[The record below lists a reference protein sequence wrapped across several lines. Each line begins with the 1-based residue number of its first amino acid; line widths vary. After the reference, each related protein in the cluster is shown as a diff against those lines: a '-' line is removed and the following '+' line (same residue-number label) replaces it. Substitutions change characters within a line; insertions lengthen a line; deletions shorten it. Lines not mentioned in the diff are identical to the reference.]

1 MCNIEEDA
9 VGLGAEIR
17 CFTNGKRTFLGSA
30 ERPLIRV
37 GQSCGLLCLVAYGE
51 FLFFAPINSD
61 IDESDSP
68 DALGIER
75 FLCHPAT
82 QLGICGPILDA
93 VFVEQKSNCCDHDL
107 CFPILAVLHEEKHVP
122 VGHLGKVRHTCSLS
136 LFCVDPRRR
145 TVSLL
150 NRQSQLPHDSFGLLA
165 LGGRHDAICLLSNNA
180 LLVVVEEQ
188 VYVVPVNAFAAVT
201 VNDDFHFLS
210 GLNSNATIENG
221 MNSQGVELGGS
232 QWVSLAPNVN
242 GDSIDLVGIT
252 ASGVLLQACVCFAL
266 PQLSSSIMAS
276 VQVLDCLSVSSPT
289 GLVFGPCNQTLLLS
303 SPERSI
309 LFSLLRD
316 TEDKVEVDEQRHFLD
331 TLLGGSFEE
340 ALFLS
345 KRTRV
350 VSIQESEALQ
360 VTFKEDI
367 ALYEGSGGGRKEVL
381 HFSRLQLELLD
392 CLDSVTRVR
401 QATFQRNDDLLLP
414 LLSRLR
420 RAHHVDQLQRE
431 GEQGEFHRSL
441 RHLYF
446 PSDELLVDEREEML
460 DEEGAMVRRLTTPA
474 SYIVEREARDALWL
488 CQGNELTR
496 AFRGLPCCKIASRN
510 FPGACRLTTLPLFLD
525 GDTAKD
531 QESFGLLAL
540 GYEGRSRLVGYR
552 LQGEC
557 EEIVFHELQL
567 VTPAA
572 TVHLGIFLSSSSRVV
587 VQIVSS
593 GVRLLCLSG
602 LSEEIDVVQELM
614 LADLRLVSGES
625 VTEEG
630 DTVILGESVAGS
642 GEGMGWVVL
651 VTARGAFIILVYQQN
666 ELTLYAAWATKA
678 NLTRCLLGC
687 EGFVT
692 SQVLH
697 ASVYKGP
704 FPVLSDL
711 STSTAAQPKESK
723 KRKVIDDM
731 VATEEIAL
739 YGDVLSSCGNMS
751 EETSGAE
758 KSQQQY
764 PAASF
769 EKQNDRVCIVIAESD
784 GFLTLLGLPDN
795 FADGNGNSMKLLLRS
810 KAFSSQSD
818 CVSMVRGGSEGDDE
832 QVRDYIIEA
841 KLLQLRGSSEEE
853 EEEVLLALQYETGEL
868 AVYQAI
874 TACHHGPI
882 VSFHRKLSQLIHA
895 KRPLAIRRGRG
906 VVSDAPPIA
915 SSHGDNESYLSSEDY
930 IYRLP
935 TTMSVASGYCGNS
948 RGELL
953 LISGTTP
960 QALIL
965 SRGYPVLVAL
975 DLPETPYINAGH
987 HLLAA
992 LPLPST
998 AQGAVR
1004 CLLTSLWLEYDDVDV
1019 LRNPAL
1025 LKLKVQKASTLEVYA
1040 GLPISFVV
1048 PSTGLVFHNLS
1059 ASEDVHRWIEVNKT
1073 LTDSRTEQ
1081 VLLARK
1087 TYLLVASHKRFH
1099 NFRPGVLAEGEE
1111 ESEDV
1116 QVERYFPELSSFAFP
1131 SYSAVTSCHPIVP
1144 FPPKESNEYFLALV
1158 QEGCVVDRY
1167 ALPPHEKIVDAIVFY
1182 ATVEHSVLST
1192 ATSTLR
1198 HSRGQPTS
1206 VMTQSERRILVVAS
1220 TMQVD
1225 IRGEDTQGLGRLL
1238 LFALDYALF
1247 EDQST
1252 SRSTAENAEMKSES
1266 GFVPTASASS
1276 TTPGVGN
1283 GSNGSGDAFF
1293 ESIQPK
1299 LKLLWAGAGPASVLQ
1314 QMPALPPPTHSQ
1326 PVSSASPTQ
1335 YSNYLVGSVG
1345 QTIYIYRLNSDT
1357 MELDQVAFY
1366 FAQHYVSSVRI
1377 VKHYLVVT
1385 DVLHSVQLLYFR
1397 EEDLSLHLVAKDFN
1411 RRICR
1416 EVDTLIDGDKVAF
1429 LTSDV
1434 HGGLQLFQHQPK
1446 RWESLGGSRL
1456 ICQSEFSVGGPG
1468 AVLASHDL
1476 LYPDLV
1482 RRKASLPQST
1492 PGVPPPPPPPK
1503 ARRGSS
1509 FLLQTFGTRLY
1520 KMTVPLNPLTA
1531 QARQQVLALPEKKS
1545 CVLVAAGHGALGL
1558 VIPLEEKMYK
1568 RLAVLQEVLTR
1579 TIATAFGLNPKDY
1592 RRNRK
1597 FFHEQQYAEAL
1608 NQLQQ
1613 HVGAPGHAM
1622 NNSSSFGHNKQPVL
1636 DGVLLQRFFILR
1648 PGQQEAL
1655 ARVLG
1660 VTAAVLRENLWEID
1674 YLSSFF

>member
-1 MCNIEEDA
+1 MAEAPFAFYRELAPSTSLVSACYFRCFNHYLRLYEEYLCALSTDVLSIYKVPQRSIQTKTLSLVYHERILGHGKEVNVFHRGRGMNDLIFLSVDLAKIVCFEFQPEEGRIRLLSMCNIEEDA

-30 ERPLIRV
+30 EQPLLRV

-51 FLFFAPINSD
+51 FLFFAPIISD
-61 IDESDSP
+61 IAESDSP
-68 DALGIER
+68 DALGVER

-82 QLGICGPILDA
+82 QLGISGPILDA
-93 VFVEQKSNCCDHDL
+93 VFIEQKSNCSDHDL

-150 NRQSQLPHDSFGLLA
+150 NRQSQLPHDSFSLLA
-165 LGGRHDAICLLSNNA
+165 LGGRHDAICVLSNNA

-210 GLNSNATIENG
+210 GLNSNATTENG
-221 MNSQGVELGGS
+221 INSQGVELGGS
-232 QWVSLAPNVN
+232 QWVTLAPSVI
-242 GDSIDLVGIT
+242 GDSVGLVGVT
-252 ASGVLLQACVCFAL
+252 ASGVLLQGCICFAQ
-266 PQLSSSIMAS
+266 PQLSSSIMANL
-276 VQVLDCLSVSSPT
+276 QVLDCLSISSPR

-316 TEDKVEVDEQRHFLD
+316 TEDRVEVDEQRHFFD
-331 TLLGGSFEE
+331 TLLDGSCEE

-345 KRTRV
+345 KRPRIL
-350 VSIQESEALQ
+350 SIQENEALQ
-360 VTFKEDI
+360 NTYKEDI
-367 ALYEGSGGGRKEVL
+367 GLYAESGGGRKEVL

-392 CLDSVTRVR
+392 SLDSVTKVR

-420 RAHHVDQLQRE
+420 RAHHVVQLQRE
-431 GEQGEFHRSL
+431 GEQGDFHRSL

-446 PSDELLVDEREEML
+446 PSDELLADEREEML
-460 DEEGAMVRRLTTPA
+460 DEDGTMIRRLTTPA

-510 FPGACRLTTLPLFLD
+510 FPGACRLTTLPNFLN
-525 GDTAKD
+525 GDATKD

-540 GYEGRSRLVGYR
+540 GYEGRSRLLGYR

-557 EEIVFHELQL
+557 DEIVFHELPL
-567 VTPAA
+567 ITPAT
-572 TVHLGIFLSSSSRVV
+572 TVHLGLFLSSSSHVV
-587 VQIVSS
+587 VQIISS
-593 GVRLLCLSG
+593 GVRLLCVSG
-602 LSEEIDVVQELM
+602 PSEDIRVVQELT
-614 LADLRLVSGES
+614 LADLRLMSGES

-630 DTVILGESVAGS
+630 DTVVLGESIAGS
-642 GEGMGWVVL
+642 GEGTGWVIL
-651 VTARGAFIILVYQQN
+651 VTARGALIILAYRQN
-666 ELTLYAAWATKA
+666 ETIHLTLYAAWATKA
-678 NLTRCLLGC
+678 NLMQCLLGC
-687 EGFVT
+687 EGFLT

-697 ASVYKGP
+697 ASIYKGP
-704 FPVLSDL
+704 FSVLTDL

-723 KRKVIDDM
+723 KRKVVDDM
-731 VATEEIAL
+731 IATEEVAL
-739 YGDVLSSCGNMS
+739 YGKVLSSCENTP
-751 EETSGAE
+751 EEMNRAE
-758 KSQQQY
+758 KSQEEY
-764 PAASF
+764 PASF
-769 EKQNDRVCIVIAESD
+769 EKQNDRVCIIIAESD
-784 GFLTLLGLPDN
+784 GSLTVLGLPDN
-795 FADGNGNSMKLLLRS
+795 AADDNSMKLLLRS

-818 CVSMVRGGSEGDDE
+818 CVSIVRGDSESNDE
-832 QVRDYIIEA
+832 QVSDYIIEA

-853 EEEVLLALQYETGEL
+853 EEVLLALQYDTGEL

-874 TACHHGPI
+874 TTYRHGPI

-906 VVSDAPPIA
+906 VVSDIPLVT
-915 SSHGDNESYLSSEDY
+915 SSNSDNESYLSSEDY
-930 IYRLP
+930 MYRLP

-948 RGELL
+948 RGDLL

-960 QALIL
+960 QALVL

-998 AQGAVR
+998 AQGAIR
-1004 CLLTSLWLEYDDVDV
+1004 SLLASLWLEYDDVDV

-1048 PSTGLVFHNLS
+1048 PSSGLVFHNLS
-1059 ASEDVHRWIEVNKT
+1059 ASEDVNRWIEVNKT

-1116 QVERYFPELSSFAFP
+1116 QVERYFPELASFAFP
-1131 SYSAVTSCHPIVP
+1131 SHSAATSCHPTVP

-1167 ALPPHEKIVDAIVFY
+1167 VLPPHEKIVDAIVFY
-1182 ATVEHSVLST
+1182 ATVEHSVLSAT
-1192 ATSTLR
+1192 ASTLR
-1198 HSRGQPTS
+1198 HSRGQPAS

-1247 EDQST
+1247 EDQSS
-1252 SRSTAENAEMKSES
+1252 SRSTAENVEMKSES
-1266 GFVPTASASS
+1266 GFLPTASASS
-1276 TTPGVGN
+1276 TNPGVGN
-1283 GSNGSGDAFF
+1283 GSNGSGDGFF

-1299 LKLLWAGAGPASVLQ
+1299 LKLLWAGPGPASVLQ

-1326 PVSSASPTQ
+1326 PATSASPTQ

-1345 QTIYIYRLNSDT
+1345 QTVYIYRLNSDT

-1366 FAQHYVSSVRI
+1366 FAQHYVSCVRI

-1416 EVDTLIDGDKVAF
+1416 EVDTLIDGDKIAF

-1446 RWESLGGSRL
+1446 
-1456 ICQSEFSVGGPG
+1456 
-1468 AVLASHDL
+1468 
-1476 LYPDLV
+1476 
-1482 RRKASLPQST
+1482 
-1492 PGVPPPPPPPK
+1492 
-1503 ARRGSS
+1503 
-1509 FLLQTFGTRLY
+1509 
-1520 KMTVPLNPLTA
+1520 
-1531 QARQQVLALPEKKS
+1531 
-1545 CVLVAAGHGALGL
+1545 
-1558 VIPLEEKMYK
+1558 
-1568 RLAVLQEVLTR
+1568 
-1579 TIATAFGLNPKDY
+1579 
-1592 RRNRK
+1592 
-1597 FFHEQQYAEAL
+1597 
-1608 NQLQQ
+1608 
-1613 HVGAPGHAM
+1613 
-1622 NNSSSFGHNKQPVL
+1622 
-1636 DGVLLQRFFILR
+1636 
-1648 PGQQEAL
+1648 
-1655 ARVLG
+1655 
-1660 VTAAVLRENLWEID
+1660 
-1674 YLSSFF
+1674 